1 VQVATFR
8 GEAGAQRA
16 AETLRSNGVVP
27 AVRPGES
34 GEATVYRV
42 VAGPAGSSADRA
54 ALMEKV
60 KDLGFDD
67 AYAVSR

>member
-1 VQVATFR
+1 
-8 GEAGAQRA
+8 
-16 AETLRSNGVVP
+16 
-27 AVRPGES
+27 
-34 GEATVYRV
+34 